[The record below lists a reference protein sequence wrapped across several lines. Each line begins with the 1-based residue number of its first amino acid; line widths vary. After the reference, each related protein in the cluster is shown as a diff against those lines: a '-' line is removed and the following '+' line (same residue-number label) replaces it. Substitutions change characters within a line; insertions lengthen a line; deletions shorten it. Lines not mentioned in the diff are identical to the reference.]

1 MKISSNN
8 CYTYINHES
17 RKHSENSQINK
28 GFSDALT
35 ATTASKKNTGTTQI
49 DFTKM
54 SNIEMFNWMNNQ
66 IKNGE
71 ISLDKSFPFLA
82 MTIRIP
88 VSGNVTELTHEK
100 INFIEKIRDGIAGA
114 RSRNDENTLKMLE
127 KAMAVIQRFQ
137 GQAIG
142 VDAHA

>member
-8 CYTYINHES
+8 YYTYINQET
-17 RKHSENSQINK
+17 KKISENRQISKN
-28 GFSDALT
+28 FSDTLT
-35 ATTASKKNTGTTQI
+35 ATTASKKNTGTAQI

-66 IKNGE
+66 VRNGE
-71 ISLDKSFPFLA
+71 MSLDESFPFMA

-137 GQAIG
+137 GRAIG

>member
-8 CYTYINHES
+8 YYTYINQET
-17 RKHSENSQINK
+17 KKISENRQISKN
-28 GFSDALT
+28 FSDALT
-35 ATTASKKNTGTTQI
+35 ATTASKKNTGTAQI

-71 ISLDKSFPFLA
+71 ISLDESFPFLA

-100 INFIEKIRDGIAGA
+100 I
-114 RSRNDENTLKMLE
+114 
-127 KAMAVIQRFQ
+127 
-137 GQAIG
+137 
-142 VDAHA
+142 